1 VNKPIRRVATACL
14 LLFVILLI
22 NANGVQF
29 AEAKSLRDKPGNSRV
44 LLQQYDR
51 KRGDIVLSTGV
62 PIASSTPT
70 NDSLKYLRT
79 YANGPLYAPVT
90 GFYSVIY
97 GDTAI
102 EQQENSILAGTDDR
116 LFVRQF
122 SNLITG
128 RTPQGGS
135 VVLTIDP
142 TLQKA
147 AYAAMA
153 GRRGAVVAVDP
164 STGAIL
170 AMVSTPSFD
179 PSVLSSHDRTS
190 ITSNW
195 TSLLADPA
203 NPMLDRALN
212 QTYPPGSTFKLITA
226 AAALSNGDTPQTTI
240 PAPATLPYP
249 DSTDSLKNFENEN
262 CGGTQITLIQALTV
276 SCNTAFGGLGET
288 LGQDALK
295 KEADAF
301 GFDSTFTVPM
311 KSATSVF
318 PSDLNAA
325 ETIQSAIGQYDVRS
339 TPLQMAMVAAAIA
352 NGGVLM
358 KPYLVQELIA
368 PDLAVI
374 DSTKPTEVR
383 QAVTP
388 EVAAELTQMMESVVN
403 NGTGTPAKIAGVQV
417 AGKTGTAENAPGQPA
432 HDWFV
437 SFAPASKPKIAVAVI
452 VENGGG
458 VNDATGGE
466 VAAPIAKAVMAAALK
481 EQP

>member
-1 VNKPIRRVATACL
+1 MNKPIRRVATACL

-29 AEAKSLRDKPGNSRV
+29 AEAKSLRDKPGNSRI
-44 LLQQYDR
+44 LLEQYDR
-51 KRGDIVLSTGV
+51 KRGDIVLPTGV
-62 PIASSTPT
+62 PIASSVPT

-97 GDTAI
+97 GDTMI
-102 EQQENSILAGTDDR
+102 EQAENSILAGTDDR

-135 VVLTIDP
+135 VVVTIDP
-142 TLQKA
+142 LLQQA
-147 AYAAMA
+147 AYTAMA

-170 AMVSTPSFD
+170 ALVSTPSFD
-179 PSVLSSHDRTS
+179 PSVLSSHDRAS
-190 ITSNW
+190 ITANW
-195 TSLLADPA
+195 AKLLADPA
-203 NPMLDRALN
+203 NPMLDRALD

-226 AAALSNGDTPQTTI
+226 AAALSAGDTPQTTI

-249 DSTDSLKNFENEN
+249 DSTDVLKNFENEN

-276 SCNTAFGGLGET
+276 SCNTAFGGLGLS
-288 LGQDALK
+288 LGQDALSK
-295 KEADAF
+295 QADAF
-301 GFDSTFTVPM
+301 GFDSNFTVPM
-311 KSATSVF
+311 KTAASVF
-318 PSDLNAA
+318 PSNLNGAD
-325 ETIQSAIGQYDVRS
+325 TIQSAIGQYNVRS

-352 NGGVLM
+352 NGGILM

-374 DSTKPTEVR
+374 DQTKPTEIR

-388 EVAAELTQMMESVVN
+388 QVATELTQMMESVVN
-403 NGTGTPAKIAGVQV
+403 SGTGTAARISGVQV
-417 AGKTGTAENAPGQPA
+417 AGKTGTAENVPGQPA

-437 SFAPASKPKIAVAVI
+437 SFAPASQPKIAVAVI

-466 VAAPIAKAVMAAALK
+466 IAAPIAKAVMQAALR
-481 EQP
+481 ERP